1 MAEATASTLPG
12 VRGLF
17 QQRLSGDDALLRLAE
32 RRFRETGMP
41 AEVYADNPDQL
52 EYLLG
57 YIPEHDT
64 CRSSI
69 SADPPISCA
78 RPDVI

>member
-17 QQRLSGDDALLRLAE
+17 QQRLSGDDALLRLAG

-64 CRSSI
+64 LPVVHLSRSTYL
-69 SADPPISCA
+69 
-78 RPDVI
+78 